1 MRSTNNKRRLT
12 RMAVSSCILISNT
25 KVPHLQLT
33 LTQVSLDSK
42 GFYCLVTELLGE
54 SLYDILKKNH
64 HKGYP
69 MGLVRDISR
78 SLLLS

>member
-1 MRSTNNKRRLT
+1 
-12 RMAVSSCILISNT
+12 MAVSSCILISDT
-25 KVPHLQLT
+25 MVPPPHLHLT
-33 LTQVSLDSK
+33 LTHVSLDSK

-69 MGLVRDISR
+69 MRLVRDISR
-78 SLLLS
+78 FPLPPSPEVPLP